1 VLHTTIQVDLVRQSS
16 LGEDLLG
23 LVTLGSWEDLIRFYD
38 PYSADFHLRGSLC
51 VLTGGS
57 NTQWAFDSLQFIRL
71 DKAGMRDESGIQLA
85 LLQISD
91 DILSTE
97 TVADAPILL
106 TPMFPLISLI
116 TASTTGSTRFGKCPG
131 GPFSHFIKSNPAEG
145 STSWGPHGIGQA

>member
-97 TVADAPILL
+97 TVADAPDSFDSHV
-106 TPMFPLISLI
+106 P
-116 TASTTGSTRFGKCPG
+116 
-131 GPFSHFIKSNPAEG
+131 SHFLDQSIHDWINTVWQMSRW
-145 STSWGPHGIGQA
+145 TI